1 MKNKGFTLI
10 ELLGTIV
17 ILAIIA
23 LLAFPAVLSMLNNSQ
38 NETDEASKQLM
49 ISAARNYVNNH
60 VDEFPK
66 ALKSDTVIKEYG
78 SSGEITGQV
87 LVDNGYISS
96 NTINSKKNCEMLKDV
111 VKVTSNYK
119 KYFYEYISKNN
130 KEKCA

>member
-1 MKNKGFTLI
+1 MKSRGFTLI
-10 ELLGTIV
+10 ELLGSIV
-17 ILAIIA
+17 ILSIIA
-23 LLAFPAVLSMLNNSQ
+23 LLAFPAVLSLLNNSQ
-38 NETDEASKQLM
+38 NEVDSSVRQVM
-49 ISAARNYVNNH
+49 IDATSEYVSNH

-66 ALKSDTVIKEYG
+66 ALISDTSLKEYG

-96 NTINSKKNCEMLKDV
+96 SLINSKKNCEMLNDV